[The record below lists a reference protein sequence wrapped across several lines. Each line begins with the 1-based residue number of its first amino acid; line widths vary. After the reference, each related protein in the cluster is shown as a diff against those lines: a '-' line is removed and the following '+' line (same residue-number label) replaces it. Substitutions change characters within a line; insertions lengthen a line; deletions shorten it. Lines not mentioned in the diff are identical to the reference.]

1 MDEYQTIYNWLIGI
15 VIALISWIAR
25 GMKEDAKE
33 QRVDLTKLAE
43 KVQSIDV
50 LVAGTY
56 VKREELEKVIDAI
69 FAKLDRIEA
78 KLDSKADKK

>member
-25 GMKEDAKE
+25 GMKEEFKE
-33 QRVDLTKLAE
+33 QRQDLAKLAE
-43 KVQSIDV
+43 RVQSIDV

-56 VKREELEKVIDAI
+56 VKRDDLDKLSTAL
-69 FAKLDRIEA
+69 FTKLDRIEA
-78 KLDSKADKK
+78 KVDQKVDK